1 MSPLPLEPPSHLP
14 PHPLSLGCH
23 RTSDL
28 SSEHHTAN
36 SQWLSISHLVMYMLQ
51 WYSLNSS
58 HLLLSLCP
66 QVCFYVCISF
76 AGLQIHYQYHFSRFC
91 VYALIYNIHFS
102 LSHFSLFSL
111 TSLCIIGSSFIHL
124 TRTDSR
130 HPFLCLSNILL
141 YICTIASF

>member
-1 MSPLPLEPPSHLP
+1 MLYNIVSVSAIHQHESVLVYMSPLPLEPPSHLP
-14 PHPLSLGCH
+14 PHPISLGCH

-58 HLLLSLCP
+58 HLLLPLCP

-76 AGLQIHYQYHFSRFC
+76 AGLQICYQYHFSRFC
-91 VYALIYNIHFS
+91 GYALIYNIHFS
-102 LSHFSLFSL
+102 LSHFTLFF
-111 TSLCIIGSSFIHL
+111 TYF
-124 TRTDSR
+124 T
-130 HPFLCLSNILL
+130 L
-141 YICTIASF
+141 YNRL